1 MKKYYIA
8 VTYDVCEQQGT
19 SFDMN
24 EYEIEISC
32 LEHLYE
38 QVKQFALADV
48 APIVKV
54 YESDQS
60 NYENARLYT
69 KFKFPEYE
77 CSCGK

>member
-1 MKKYYIA
+1 MKKYYMA

-19 SFDMN
+19 SVDMN
-24 EYEIEISC
+24 EYQISC
-32 LEHLYE
+32 LEQLYD

-48 APIVKV
+48 APMVKV
-54 YESDQS
+54 YESEKS
-60 NYENARLYT
+60 NYENARLFT

>member
-1 MKKYYIA
+1 MKKYYMA

-19 SFDMN
+19 SVDMN

-38 QVKQFALADV
+38 QVKKIALADV